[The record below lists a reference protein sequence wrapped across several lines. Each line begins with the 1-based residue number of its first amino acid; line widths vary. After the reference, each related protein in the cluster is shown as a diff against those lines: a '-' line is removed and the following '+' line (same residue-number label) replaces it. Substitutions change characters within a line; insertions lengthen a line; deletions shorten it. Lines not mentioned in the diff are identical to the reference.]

1 MLCSNRGFVYPWIHY
16 KLHVRIVSYSSIIQF
31 DNDRLSTKNDP
42 NHSLDN
48 VMPFMNQSLTLIFA
62 GMMVLLLLIVN
73 TKYVRPKPKDTY
85 KPQETTTLQTVVPDD
100 KNVKEPTASF

>member
-1 MLCSNRGFVYPWIHY
+1 M
-16 KLHVRIVSYSSIIQF
+16 
-31 DNDRLSTKNDP
+31 KNV
-42 NHSLDN
+42 L
-48 VMPFMNQSLTLIFA
+48 PFMNKSLTLIFV

-100 KNVKEPTASF
+100 KDVEKPSSF